1 MKKSNNKLAN
11 IFAVEIIGWHP
22 LLQPLPF
29 HQAVTFTDKTD
40 ALKLY
45 VQIYKIALLAFLE
58 EDNTHMLMIRLV
70 EYKYNVKLKQ
80 DDCFVYCCSL
90 LQKELE

>member
-1 MKKSNNKLAN
+1 MKKKIDN

-22 LLQPLPF
+22 ERQPLPF
-29 HQAVTFTDKTD
+29 HQSMTFTTKID

-45 VQIYKIALLAFLE
+45 VQIYKVAILAFLE